1 MSIQSSIQKQLQLI
15 QSGADKQINS
25 FITVDEQGIIQALK
39 DIRPPPSSRILEGF
53 TIVVKDNIEVA
64 GLPCTEGTRALQDF
78 VPKRDATVVTRLKNA
93 GAIIMG
99 KSNMHELAFGG
110 TSINHAY
117 KPVGNARNAEYIA
130 GGSSGGTAAAI
141 AAGFV
146 RAGLGTDT
154 GGSNRVPA
162 ALNGIV
168 GFRPTT
174 GRYPNDRT
182 LLISSTNDTIAPMGL
197 NVADVA
203 LLDAVLSEEELMLH
217 NVDLSSLKLGVP
229 RGYFYD
235 NLDPEVAKVMDNVLA
250 KFLAAGVTLV
260 EKDIPDVGELNKKV
274 CFQ

>member
-1 MSIQSSIQKQLQLI
+1 
-15 QSGADKQINS
+15 
-25 FITVDEQGIIQALK
+25 
-39 DIRPPPSSRILEGF
+39 
-53 TIVVKDNIEVA
+53 
-64 GLPCTEGTRALQDF
+64 
-78 VPKRDATVVTRLKNA
+78 
-93 GAIIMG
+93 MG

-174 GRYPNDRT
+174 GRYPNDGT

-203 LLDAVLSEEELMLH
+203 LLDAVLSEEEPVLH

-274 CFQ
+274 CFPVVMYECGQLIPQYLQKNNISITMAELHDKIASPDVKKVIGQVVDGVMTESVYREALELHMQT